1 MEMKNITIPVDIS
14 PEIMIALNENEQDLK
29 HYFQIGIAIMLFQEG
44 KLTIGK
50 AIQLSGL
57 TRFEFE
63 KALAKK
69 NIPVSNPGIDQIFS
83 DMEKL
88 GNL

>member
-1 MEMKNITIPVDIS
+1 MKNITIPLDIPS
-14 PEIMIALNENEQDLK
+14 DLFVTLNETEQEFK
-29 HYFQIGIAIMLFQEG
+29 SYVQTVTAMQLFQEG

-63 KALAKK
+63 KFLAKNK
-69 NIPVSNPGIDQIFS
+69 IPISNLDINQINS
-83 DMEKL
+83 DVAKL
-88 GNL
+88 RNL

>member
-1 MEMKNITIPVDIS
+1 VKNITIPVNIS
-14 PEIMIALNENEQDLK
+14 PDIMFALNETEQELK
-29 HYFQIGIAIMLFQEG
+29 CYFQTGIAIMLFQEG

-57 TRFEFE
+57 TRYEFE

-69 NIPVSNPGIDQIFS
+69 NIPISNPTIDQVFS
-83 DMEKL
+83 DMDKL
-88 GNL
+88 HNL

>member
-1 MEMKNITIPVDIS
+1 MKNITIPV
-14 PEIMIALNENEQDLK
+14 EIPSDLLVALNGSEQELK
-29 HYFQIGIAIMLFQEG
+29 SYFQTATAIMLFQEG

-63 KALAKK
+63 KALAKNK
-69 NIPVSNPGIDQIFS
+69 IEVSKLDIDQIMS
-83 DMEKL
+83 DAGKL
-88 GNL
+88 RDL

>member
-1 MEMKNITIPVDIS
+1 MKNISIPVDIS
-14 PEIMIALNENEQDLK
+14 PEIMIALNENEQELK
-29 HYFQIGIAIMLFQEG
+29 SYFQTGIAIMLFQEG

-63 KALAKK
+63 KVLSKK
-69 NIPVSNPGIDQIFS
+69 NIPVSNPSIDQVFS

-88 GNL
+88 NDFK

>member
-1 MEMKNITIPVDIS
+1 MKNITIPVNVS
-14 PEIMIALNENEQDLK
+14 PDIMIARNETEQELK
-29 HYFQIGIAIMLFQEG
+29 AHFQVGVAMILFQEG

-63 KALAKK
+63 KMLA
-69 NIPVSNPGIDQIFS
+69 
-83 DMEKL
+83 
-88 GNL
+88 